1 MDKPQYMQVKWL
13 KRQRAC
19 GPSPLRFFKYWS
31 TWEQKSWAI
40 QNISLDLL
48 SLLSDLI
55 RIPPNFL
62 QQKEKEKEKES
73 FTFFFFSCSFN
84 AQLKLG

>member
-1 MDKPQYMQVKWL
+1 MQVKWL

-84 AQLKLG
+84 AQIKLG